1 MRDTIDMAR
10 EAGCIPV
17 RHPEYDNDV
26 QVFATPDV
34 LKAFEALV
42 RADERAD
49 MQKGFAG
56 VKLWLGDAQ
65 VTQLVTEVE
74 IQHERVPGTALKQAA
89 EKCLAIY
96 AGARGNT

>member
-1 MRDTIDMAR
+1 MRDTTEMAR
-10 EAGCIPV
+10 EAGGRAQQNKNCDV
-17 RHPEYDNDV
+17 EYLMSDDAIK
-26 QVFATPDV
+26 VFAQ
-34 LKAFEALV
+34 LV

>member
-10 EAGCIPV
+10 EAG
-17 RHPEYDNDV
+17 YDPRFNSELFKIEL
-26 QVFATPDV
+26 FA
-34 LKAFEALV
+34 ALV

-74 IQHERVPGTALKQAA
+74 IQHERVPGTALKHAA

>member
-1 MRDTIDMAR
+1 MRDTIELAR
-10 EAGCIPV
+10 EAGFKL
-17 RHPEYDNDV
+17 NK
-26 QVFATPDV
+26 VFANGVLVDTTTRE

>member
-1 MRDTIDMAR
+1 MKTTIDMAR
-10 EAGCIPV
+10 EVKMP
-17 RHPEYDNDV
+17 YDFVTGEPINLEK
-26 QVFATPDV
+26 

>member
-1 MRDTIDMAR
+1 MKTTIELAR
-10 EAGCIPV
+10 EAGIIDF
-17 RHPEYDNDV
+17 RDAYSEQHV
-26 QVFATPDV
+26 QAVLQD

>member
-10 EAGCIPV
+10 EAGLFT
-17 RHPEYDNDV
+17 HKEV
-26 QVFATPDV
+26 QAE
-34 LKAFEALV
+34 LKRFEALV

>member
-1 MRDTIDMAR
+1 MAR
-10 EAGCIPV
+10 EAGGRAQQNKNCDV
-17 RHPEYDNDV
+17 EYLMSDDAIK
-26 QVFATPDV
+26 VFAQ
-34 LKAFEALV
+34 LV